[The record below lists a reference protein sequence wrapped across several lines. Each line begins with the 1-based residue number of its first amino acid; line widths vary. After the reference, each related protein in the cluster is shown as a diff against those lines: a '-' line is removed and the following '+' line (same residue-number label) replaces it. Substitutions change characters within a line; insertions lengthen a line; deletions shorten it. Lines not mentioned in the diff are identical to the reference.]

1 MKKILLSIKL
11 KPVNLI
17 LIISVLILYLS
28 NNVYLKNHTNG
39 SMQKFFVCY
48 FNDLICPLLFFSY
61 SNILLI
67 CVSKELKKLKW
78 IMLMGLCTGLV
89 WEFFAPVIKPSSVT
103 DVIDLICYLLGTFL
117 YWYIMKLVD
126 YIRKW
131 VINDKS

>member
-11 KPVNLI
+11 KPVNFM

-28 NNVYLKNHTNG
+28 NNLYLKNHTND
-39 SMQKFFVCY
+39 SMQNFFVCY

-67 CVSKELKKLKW
+67 CVNKELKKLKW
-78 IMLMGLCTGLV
+78 IMLMGLCSGLV

-103 DVIDLICYLLGTFL
+103 DVKDLMCYILGTFL
-117 YWYIMKLVD
+117 YWCIIKLVD
-126 YIRKW
+126 YIRK
-131 VINDKS
+131 